1 MGAWTSPAMQSTDG
15 IPSWSSAAEWLAA
28 PPTYLLPAARW
39 VPGTLGRYSR
49 CPCRSA
55 ACHPLPD
62 GWNLG
67 GSPSVQHSSP
77 PPYLTQSSPGH
88 RYFSGAQRKRT
99 HARPDCIARASQHH
113 KSTLFS
119 HPPTAHLSRFVPLF
133 LKLRLCLVVTIP
145 SFNSNPTCLSEAKH
159 RPSLS

>member
-1 MGAWTSPAMQSTDG
+1 MGQSTESRHG
-15 IPSWSSAAEWLAA
+15 AQLPCPVRWLAA
-28 PPTYLLPAARW
+28 PPAAPPAARCYRRW
-39 VPGTLGRYSR
+39 VGTLGRYSR
-49 CPCRSA
+49 CPCCPGVS
-55 ACHPLPD
+55 PTD

-77 PPYLTQSSPGH
+77 PPYLHHSVPSIFFWSS
-88 RYFSGAQRKRT
+88 ARKDP
-99 HARPDCIARASQHH
+99 RPTRLHIARASQHR

-145 SFNSNPTCLSEAKH
+145 SFNTNPTCLSEAKH